1 MVLYNKD
8 ETHPK
13 EKKWGNN
20 MGIFFKKEI
29 GDIMDVFNSLYLLA
43 NEETYKE
50 RLSAEN
56 KPISISII
64 KYFNHIKDKS
74 LIDIKKVHFYFKE
87 YMDPRHSFALYYL
100 FLERVFDEED
110 IGVKEVLEVL
120 EKKTEEEL
128 LENIHRRLLFHF
140 NKSGKTGPKEDEY
153 NNHKEYL
160 IELIKDCDISS
171 EAKWNMYL
179 IINNPEGYARD
190 FCSEIKGYLTIYSKF
205 QRRMEG
211 TKNKFNQGVEAELKE
226 QGLSFIKAMKLFDD
240 LESYDNIYV
249 STLMIFYGNI
259 VYDIK
264 GNNLY
269 VNLGLKYKET
279 LDKYRGKSRIDNMV
293 NVMKALGDG
302 SRYEIISLLNEK
314 QLYGQELAEALG
326 LSTATISHHMNL
338 LHTLGI
344 VTIDKVDNKI
354 YYKLNREVLKDFILD
369 IQRDFKL

>member
-1 MVLYNKD
+1 
-8 ETHPK
+8 
-13 EKKWGNN
+13 
-20 MGIFFKKEI
+20 
-29 GDIMDVFNSLYLLA
+29 
-43 NEETYKE
+43 
-50 RLSAEN
+50 
-56 KPISISII
+56 
-64 KYFNHIKDKS
+64 
-74 LIDIKKVHFYFKE
+74 
-87 YMDPRHSFALYYL
+87 
-100 FLERVFDEED
+100 
-110 IGVKEVLEVL
+110 
-120 EKKTEEEL
+120 
-128 LENIHRRLLFHF
+128 
-140 NKSGKTGPKEDEY
+140 
-153 NNHKEYL
+153 
-160 IELIKDCDISS
+160 
-171 EAKWNMYL
+171 
-179 IINNPEGYARD
+179 
-190 FCSEIKGYLTIYSKF
+190 
-205 QRRMEG
+205 
-211 TKNKFNQGVEAELKE
+211 
-226 QGLSFIKAMKLFDD
+226 MKLFDD

-249 STLMIFYGNI
+249 SSLMIFYGNI